1 MVGSSLALAKWKQN
15 TFSQTTCWKITS
27 SGNTGKPTMH
37 QRKHQPYNIMQTFL
51 PPPAN
56 WNPPIPNN
64 TELNLPYANRTFP
77 FGKKIHFVELF
88 FYGFFCQVKG
98 AFLVIST
105 QSNQSRLL
113 LKSFFFPRW
122 WWPLVHRSSKSL
134 PAIYLLL
141 LAQLLQSK
149 SIPINCICWRVL
161 PSHPQSLQTNRSC
174 SFAFP
179 SGPPYFMSIS
189 SIFFALFKTQ
199 TNIIF
204 QFAHCAC
211 QEKVQ
216 HSSCSKRCTQI
227 RNSKFQVDVGLF
239 GLAPA
244 SQRKEW

>member
-1 MVGSSLALAKWKQN
+1 MFLIFIHILYVHMSAFTLSTCPLFISCFPNHLSHMVGSSLALAKWKQN

-37 QRKHQPYNIMQTFL
+37 QRKHQPYNIIQTFL

-77 FGKKIHFVELF
+77 FGKKSILWIVFLWFFLSSKRCLLGHFHPIKSIKIAAE
-88 FYGFFCQVKG
+88 
-98 AFLVIST
+98 I
-105 QSNQSRLL
+105 LL
-113 LKSFFFPRW
+113 FPRW

-174 SFAFP
+174 SLL
-179 SGPPYFMSIS
+179 SLQGPHISCQYHLYFSPYSNSNKHNFSI
-189 SIFFALFKTQ
+189 
-199 TNIIF
+199 
-204 QFAHCAC
+204 
-211 QEKVQ
+211 
-216 HSSCSKRCTQI
+216 CTL
-227 RNSKFQVDVGLF
+227 RLS
-239 GLAPA
+239 
-244 SQRKEW
+244 RKGAT